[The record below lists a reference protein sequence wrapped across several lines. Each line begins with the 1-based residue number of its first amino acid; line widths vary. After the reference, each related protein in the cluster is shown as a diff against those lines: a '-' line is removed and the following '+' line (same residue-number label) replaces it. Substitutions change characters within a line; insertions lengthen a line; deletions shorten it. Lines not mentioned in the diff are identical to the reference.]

1 MTSRTPIDPQD
12 PKYNSA
18 VLVAAGVADL
28 ALDTIGS
35 ALGSALANARSLL
48 GRGDKSALAEG
59 GITEL
64 KARGRLALD
73 RYSTSSPAYLEVL
86 AQHVETGRGHRDH

>member
-1 MTSRTPIDPQD
+1 MTSRAPQD
-12 PKYNSA
+12 SEDPSYNSA

-28 ALDTIGS
+28 AITTVGT
-35 ALGSALANARSLL
+35 ALGSALTSARSLL
-48 GRGDKSALAEG
+48 GRNDKSALAEDG
-59 GITEL
+59 VTEL

-86 AQHVETGRGHRDH
+86 AQHVESGRGHRDD